1 MGRGE
6 MAPLPGRATL
16 HCTEKAPALSQ
27 QLSWRDCKA
36 HHPPNCSLRR
46 AEARPRH
53 RGTEG
58 SGGQPRTT
66 DAASQWSHQDSHKGV
81 SVSSESQQKT
91 HSTLKSARF
100 QERLTKDYKKRARE
114 NAVTQRDEGRGTD
127 QNPEG
132 TSQRRGQ
139 QTRPTQSNPSGKRLG
154 AKCPDLTL
162 PFPSHRPQRLPIGQA
177 QQKAGE
183 QEHV

>member
-6 MAPLPGRATL
+6 MALLPGRAAL
-16 HCTEKAPALSQ
+16 PCTEKAPALRK

-46 AEARPRH
+46 AEARPRP
-53 RGTEG
+53 RETEK
-58 SGGQPRTT
+58 SGGQPRIT
-66 DAASQWSHQDSHKGV
+66 DAVSQCSHQDSHKGV

-100 QERLTKDYKKRARE
+100 QECLAKDYKKRALE
-114 NAVTQRDEGRGTD
+114 NAVTQRDEGRGT
-127 QNPEG
+127 EG
-132 TSQRRGQ
+132 TSQKRSQ
-139 QTRPTQSNPSGKRLG
+139 QTWPTQSNPSGKRLG

-162 PFPSHRPQRLPIGQA
+162 PFPSH
-177 QQKAGE
+177 
-183 QEHV
+183 